1 MGERGVGGVDRAR
14 SRAVWRGKKPGKGT
28 RLAGKSF
35 AGGSHLARERKPSLW
50 MAVCTKISSEPS
62 SGVMK
67 PKPFWVLNHL
77 TCARDGEA
85 GERSGGSGK
94 IHRFTRQ
101 RAGAVAFTVIP

>member
-1 MGERGVGGVDRAR
+1 VGDECDVIGARALTMLPSVMEEKWQKR
-14 SRAVWRGKKPGKGT
+14 SSPPW
-28 RLAGKSF
+28 
-35 AGGSHLARERKPSLW
+35 
-50 MAVCTKISSEPS
+50 

-101 RAGAVAFTVIP
+101 RARADAFTVIP